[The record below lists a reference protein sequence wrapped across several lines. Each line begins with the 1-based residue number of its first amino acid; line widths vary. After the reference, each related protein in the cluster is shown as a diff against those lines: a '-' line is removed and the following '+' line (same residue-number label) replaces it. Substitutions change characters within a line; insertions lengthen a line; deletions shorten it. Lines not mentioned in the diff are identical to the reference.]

1 MNRRNVFTTL
11 TAGFAAAG
19 AATAQDGTGNA
30 MRDIL
35 MASQKEKKGVTLY
48 VAGQTIAMVVTMVGL
63 EFVEG
68 RNREMSKIVVKLTS
82 IDAAGMA

>member
-1 MNRRNVFTTL
+1 MNRRNVFTAL
-11 TAGFAAAG
+11 AAGVAAASVSN
-19 AATAQDGTGNA
+19 AQDGSGNA
-30 MRDIL
+30 LRDL
-35 MASQKEKKGVTLY
+35 LLASQKEKKGVTLY

-82 IDAAGMA
+82 IDGAAMA

>member
-1 MNRRNVFTTL
+1 MNRRNVFSAL

-82 IDAAGMA
+82 IDAAAMA